1 MLPLKTCKA
10 MALYG
15 PAQLIFGDP
24 VKKLAP
30 LLSKFLLVGP
40 IYKTSYSYASSNV
53 TLETC
58 R

>member
-1 MLPLKTCKA
+1 